1 MNTLL
6 KEDTLGFAGFEFG
19 VFRLKPGVSEAD
31 MLAAAQQAD
40 KAFLSKQEGFLGHV
54 ILKGK
59 DGSYADVGFASSQEK
74 AEAICAQ
81 WMDNAHTL
89 RYLEFIEP
97 DSVDM
102 TFWTR
107 IK

>member
-1 MNTLL
+1 MATLL
-6 KEDTLGFAGFEFG
+6 DKKLSGFSGFEFG
-19 VFRLKPGVSEAD
+19 TFRLKQGVSEAD

-40 KAFLSKQEGFLGHV
+40 RDFLSSQEGFLGHI

-59 DGSYADVGFASSQEK
+59 DDTYADVGFATTQDR

-81 WMDNAHTL
+81 WTSNRHTL
-89 RYLEFIEP
+89 KYLEFIDP